1 MTLRSWRRNRK
12 GLAGARVELVLLQE
26 SRSMKSKYIRQKLW
40 WWWCGDRMKAAQ
52 NSREGKK

>member
-26 SRSMKSKYIRQKLW
+26 SRSMKSKYIRTNGMVVAVGGQ
-40 WWWCGDRMKAAQ
+40 DE
-52 NSREGKK
+52 SRTK